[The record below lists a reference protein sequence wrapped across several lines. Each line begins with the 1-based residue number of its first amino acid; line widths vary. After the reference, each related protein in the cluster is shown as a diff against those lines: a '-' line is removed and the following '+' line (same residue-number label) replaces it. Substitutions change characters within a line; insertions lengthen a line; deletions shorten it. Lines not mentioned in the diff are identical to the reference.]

1 MIPRASL
8 LRLVILSAAFAAF
21 AVAAMRQA
29 WAQEPPQGSRCM
41 DLNEFNRKANAQ
53 GYPDSKTVT
62 ETQRAFLAGI
72 FAMNPLTPPG
82 LPKRKPRIALRRAMR
97 DQKLT

>member
-1 MIPRASL
+1 
-8 LRLVILSAAFAAF
+8 
-21 AVAAMRQA
+21 
-29 WAQEPPQGSRCM
+29 M
-41 DLNEFNRKANAQ
+41 DLSEFNRKASAQ

-82 LPKRKPRIALRRAMR
+82 LPYGDKAVLVTGEKATGGLVFFLDDRKACDFMPVPKELIDLLMAIGRGDVAHEGDGL
-97 DQKLT
+97 